1 MPSDRWPALPL
12 SAWRDTCVTL
22 HMWSQV
28 VGKLTLT
35 TTPLVNHYWNVTFH
49 YTARGLAT
57 QPMNAGGGRTFTA
70 TFDFL
75 AHELV
80 LLASDGAEERVR
92 LEPKTVAQFHAE
104 VMAALQRMDIAV
116 HIWTTPVECE
126 ERIPFERDT
135 KHRSYDARWAGA
147 FWHALDSM
155 RPVFEQFRS
164 RFIGKCSPLHFFW
177 GAPDLA
183 LTRFSGRRAPD
194 LPEGDAVAREAYSH
208 EVISH
213 GFWPGGGEVDASFY
227 AYAKPEPEGF
237 KSSRVRPAAARY
249 DMALAEFLLPYEA
262 VRTSA
267 NPEEALMQFLE
278 STYAEGANLAR
289 WDRRALER

>member
-12 SAWRDTCVTL
+12 SAWRDTCLTL
-22 HMWSQV
+22 QMWSQV

-104 VMAALQRMDIAV
+104 VMAAVQRMNIAV
-116 HIWTTPVECE
+116 HI
-126 ERIPFERDT
+126 
-135 KHRSYDARWAGA
+135 
-147 FWHALDSM
+147 
-155 RPVFEQFRS
+155 
-164 RFIGKCSPLHFFW
+164 
-177 GAPDLA
+177 
-183 LTRFSGRRAPD
+183 
-194 LPEGDAVAREAYSH
+194 
-208 EVISH
+208 
-213 GFWPGGGEVDASFY
+213 
-227 AYAKPEPEGF
+227 
-237 KSSRVRPAAARY
+237 
-249 DMALAEFLLPYEA
+249 
-262 VRTSA
+262 
-267 NPEEALMQFLE
+267 
-278 STYAEGANLAR
+278 
-289 WDRRALER
+289 